1 MAEVTE
7 RSVLL
12 VELDGNDN
20 QIETTFRRINPNVAD
35 ATLRTGILNLKALT
49 NNTFVAMY
57 VIDKRDITEEETVN
71 A

>member
-1 MAEVTE
+1 MAEITD
-7 RSVLL
+7 RSVVL

-20 QIETTFRRINPNVAD
+20 QIETTFRRINPNVTD

-49 NNTFVAMY
+49 NNTFVALY
-57 VIDKRDITEEETVN
+57 VVDKRDITEEETVN